1 MNSTNFL
8 FSAICRVFKDYLE
21 NEYCGL
27 LVGQGVSRF
36 LGQISFLYN
45 VFEYGK
51 TYIFSWLCTNY
62 YVCLGYQSCRFW
74 MKLHVKCNELNVKF
88 LFTKP

>member
-27 LVGQGVSRF
+27 PVGQGVSRF
-36 LGQISFLYN
+36 LGQIRFLYN

-51 TYIFSWLCTNY
+51 TYFFMTMYELLCLFGISKLSILNET
-62 YVCLGYQSCRFW
+62 SCQ
-74 MKLHVKCNELNVKF
+74 M
-88 LFTKP
+88 